1 MDEKSK
7 EVLETPQVHL
17 FKHEN
22 VFGNSFKDEI
32 TKAPDFLRLNST
44 ASTAIDS
51 PSVQSNMS
59 TLNSANSINF
69 LPSTNSAS
77 FLTTSNSSFNNS
89 APKKNLLFRTI
100 SQSDQPIELQR
111 QDSVKMIDSLN
122 ASSGYY
128 SSQNSSTNSIFTPE
142 STSDQIISTIMSGT
156 NKQPNTNN
164 LKLLSEM
171 SSVANNSSPNRLPS
185 TDQQN
190 GSEQSNSL
198 KRKSM
203 DVKITDD
210 FKLNT
215 PMVFQAVNNQSTEK
229 DAKFISKI
237 ESNIL
242 PNNTHKKMN
251 GHGTVYQDIQRTNG
265 NKIISLI
272 QNEMFYNEASSTKTN
287 GFGSPNDL
295 NSKSRSS
302 SSSNDDIVTSSDQNI
317 VSKMKPKRSIMLNTD
332 VRKQQIR
339 NSNREAARRC
349 RERRRNYIETLEAN
363 IRTLETEKKNL
374 VNENNSLKCEVGQL
388 KKTIS
393 DHKSFCS
400 LDTNHSSNI
409 SSAVSEQNKQNNN
422 FRLVNNNENGTSI
435 AGVPVVLTLNL
446 PNLDIESGHNNSTN
460 DNSNK
465 SNVNNI
471 TISNQQVLQKLLS
484 ALVTSSKT
492 NNSPTTNPIEIQSHQ
507 QSLN

>member
-1 MDEKSK
+1 MSHTDIYRF
-7 EVLETPQVHL
+7 L
-17 FKHEN
+17 F
-22 VFGNSFKDEI
+22 SFFDRRIIVEI
-32 TKAPDFLRLNST
+32 KFKAPDFLRLNST

-69 LPSTNSAS
+69 LPTTNNSS
-77 FLTTSNSSFNNS
+77 FLTTSNSTFNNS

-142 STSDQIISTIMSGT
+142 STSDQIISTIMSTST

-171 SSVANNSSPNRLPS
+171 SSVAHNSSPNLIS
-185 TDQQN
+185 SDQQN
-190 GSEQSNSL
+190 GTEQSNSL

-203 DVKITDD
+203 DVKMTDD

-229 DAKFISKI
+229 EAKFISKI
-237 ESNIL
+237 EANLS
-242 PNNTHKKMN
+242 PGNTHKKMN
-251 GHGTVYQDIQRTNG
+251 GIYQDIQRTNG

-317 VSKMKPKRSIMLNTD
+317 GNKLKPK
-332 VRKQQIR
+332 
-339 NSNREAARRC
+339 
-349 RERRRNYIETLEAN
+349 
-363 IRTLETEKKNL
+363 
-374 VNENNSLKCEVGQL
+374 
-388 KKTIS
+388 
-393 DHKSFCS
+393 
-400 LDTNHSSNI
+400 
-409 SSAVSEQNKQNNN
+409 
-422 FRLVNNNENGTSI
+422 
-435 AGVPVVLTLNL
+435 
-446 PNLDIESGHNNSTN
+446 
-460 DNSNK
+460 
-465 SNVNNI
+465 
-471 TISNQQVLQKLLS
+471 
-484 ALVTSSKT
+484 
-492 NNSPTTNPIEIQSHQ
+492 
-507 QSLN
+507 